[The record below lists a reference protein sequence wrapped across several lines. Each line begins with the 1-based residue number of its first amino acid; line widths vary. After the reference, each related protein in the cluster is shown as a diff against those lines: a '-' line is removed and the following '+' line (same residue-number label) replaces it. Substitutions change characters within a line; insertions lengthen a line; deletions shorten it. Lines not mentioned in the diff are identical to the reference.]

1 MQILTAS
8 SDADILKCWPVMH
21 TLRPH
26 LIENQFLPLIRNM
39 MTEGYTLAFVE
50 ENGLAAAAIGF
61 RYQQKLFDGK
71 QIYVDD
77 LTTLPEHRG
86 KGYGGLLLDHVF
98 QLAKAH
104 GYAHVTLDS
113 GPSRHD
119 AHRLYLNKGFRI
131 TSMHFLRA
139 VDC

>member
-1 MQILTAS
+1 
-8 SDADILKCWPVMH
+8 
-21 TLRPH
+21 
-26 LIENQFLPLIRNM
+26 M

-98 QLAKAH
+98 ELAKAR
-104 GYAHVTLDS
+104 GYAHVSLDS

-131 TSMHFLRA
+131 ASMHFLKA
-139 VDC
+139 VD